1 MKKFLRFA
9 AAALSG
15 VTLITAVVLP
25 TGAARFD
32 SVDSNTAVAGASVS
46 LRNYLS
52 DGQGTEEDIAA
63 ALQMVRA
70 AYEIPTQETEAN
82 VTMPETIAVSAE
94 TPAENDS
101 AEIMYDEPI
110 IGVANVM
117 GVLNVRKEQTTLS
130 DIVECA
136 IRGQEIEVL
145 GEVVSNHAKWYKVRV
160 NGSEGY
166 VAGNLVV
173 FGDDADKLTQIVENE
188 NGVMPESF
196 EIVED
201 LSSLD
206 PELQDRID
214 RLAKDISYVMRVD
227 YPQNVEAEQF
237 TNTYSVLI
245 YLLELLTQ
253 IDDIANEYGLTD
265 LYARVEKTIGIVEYN
280 RQKLSEVTGYSEQD
294 FVAMIEDARAK
305 ADAEAQAAI
314 VAAQEAEQQRIA
326 AIEAAQR
333 AAEAEQQ
340 RIAAEAAAKAAA
352 DEEARKQAEAELAAA
367 QAAEEKAAADAAAQQ
382 AAADQAA
389 ADAEAQQAAADQA
402 AADAEAQ
409 QAAADQAAAEQA
421 EAQAAAAAEEAQNA
435 VGRQIADFA
444 ASWVGRINYVYGGDA
459 FYENGGVDCSHF
471 TYHVFLQYGLVS
483 GYTYSGGQR
492 GWGYGVAIEDIQP
505 GDLVCY
511 DGHVAIYY
519 GNGMIIHA
527 PAPGRKIEVGN
538 LYLAPVRAVRRLY

>member
-1 MKKFLRFA
+1 M
-9 AAALSG
+9 SG
-15 VTLITAVVLP
+15 AILLTAVVLP

-63 ALQMVRA
+63 ALSKVRA
-70 AYEIPTQETEAN
+70 AAEIPTQETEAN
-82 VTMPETIAVSAE
+82 VSMPETIAVE
-94 TPAENDS
+94 VPAAPEADMG
-101 AEIMYDEPI
+101 EILYEEPV

-136 IRGQEIEVL
+136 VRGAEIEVI

-173 FGDDADKLTQIVENE
+173 FGDDADKLQEIVENE

-206 PELQDRID
+206 PDLQDRID

-227 YPQNVEAEQF
+227 YPQNVEEEKYA
-237 TNTYSVLI
+237 NTYSILI

-253 IDDIANEYGLTD
+253 IYDIANEYGQTD
-265 LYARVEKTIGIVEYN
+265 LCSRVDKTIGIVEYN
-280 RQKLSEVTGYSEQD
+280 RQKLSDMTGYSEQD
-294 FVAMIEDARAK
+294 FVAMIEAANKK
-305 ADAEAQAAI
+305 AEEERLAYER
-314 VAAQEAEQQRIA
+314 AAQEAEAQRIA

-340 RIAAEAAAKAAA
+340 RIAAEAAAQAAA

-367 QAAEEKAAADAAAQQ
+367 QAEAQQAAADAEQQQ

-402 AADAEAQ
+402 
-409 QAAADQAAAEQA
+409 QAAADQAAEAAAAQQAEQEA
-421 EAQAAAAAEEAQNA
+421 AQAAAAAEAAENA

-444 ASWVGRINYVYGGDA
+444 ASWVGRINYGWGGDD
-459 FYENGGVDCSHF
+459 FREGGYVDCSHF

-527 PAPGRKIEVGN
+527 PAPGRKIEIGN